1 MAKIDIVKLSEL
13 SLKLEKEN
21 NELVNIIKD
30 IEKSI
35 YNLDESIYNSPEN
48 NVVKPQLIP
57 IFKQVDAEIPLY
69 ITESTNKLNLLIQK
83 GDEINNDLN
92 YTNPNIL

>member
-48 NVVKPQLIP
+48 NVVNSRLIP
-57 IFKQVDAEIPLY
+57 IFKQVDTEIPLY
-69 ITESTNKLNLLIQK
+69 ITESTNILNSLIQK

-92 YTNPNIL
+92 YTNSNIL